1 MDTSA
6 QSQNIRVVIA
16 DTPENILSIQHQIW
30 MKNTI
35 EKRFEMTLSFIDSCR
50 ELNIEGIKNSHPD
63 WSEPE
68 IRREYFRILYRNT
81 FSEEELKNIIKVL
94 VK

>member
-1 MDTSA
+1 MDTPA

-30 MKNTI
+30 MRNPI

-50 ELNIEGIKNSHPD
+50 ELNMEGIKNSHSD
-63 WSEPE
+63 WSESE
-68 IRREYFRILYRNT
+68 IKREYFKMIYRNI
-81 FSEEELKNIIKVL
+81 FSEEELKNIITVL